1 MFFEVVLDKNK
12 TKIRNKEVSL
22 FLVCCDAWLPFEFNA
37 VKASRRPV
45 FSHSCTR
52 VLRCGRRELPATRF
66 GDKKTSGLLPKNG
79 GLFVVSCQL
88 FAESSLLPFSSSFH
102 APRIAVLLA
111 RCTRSGTRTQSISD
125 IFLPPSPSLARC

>member
-12 TKIRNKEVSL
+12 TKNRNKEVFL

-52 VLRCGRRELPATRF
+52 VLRCGRRELSATWF
-66 GDKKTSGLLPKNG
+66 GDKKTSGLSRKSG
-79 GLFVVSCQL
+79 GLFAVSCQL
-88 FAESSLLPFSSSFH
+88 FAESSLLSFPSSLH

-125 IFLPPSPSLARC
+125 FFLPPSPSLVRC